1 MSPGAPQTY
10 RQAAEA
16 DPVYCFPSRL
26 EEMVILEHAI
36 AANAED
42 SHAPYYLGNLL
53 YDRRRHE
60 DAITQWEA
68 SVERNPDFATAWR
81 NLGIAYFNVRADEA
95 RGLEC
100 VRPGPRN

>member
-1 MSPGAPQTY
+1 M
-10 RQAAEA
+10 
-16 DPVYCFPSRL
+16 VVL
-26 EEMVILEHAI
+26 ESAI

-68 SVERNPDFATAWR
+68 SVQRNPDFATAWR

-100 VRPGPRN
+100 VRPRPRN